1 MGSRQSEM
9 SVENHFP
16 LKKNLPWG
24 EHPSYILLSITSN
37 YLPLSNNFKLFI
49 LDFSSDKQGHS
60 RTWVEALGSQR
71 KGEHSPQSFTCTHVR
86 NMES

>member
-1 MGSRQSEM
+1 MGSRQSGM
-9 SVENHFP
+9 SGENHFP
-16 LKKNLPWG
+16 LKICLGVNIQV
-24 EHPSYILLSITSN
+24 ILLSITTN

-71 KGEHSPQSFTCTHVR
+71 KGEHSPRSFTCTHVR